1 MPDDRKQ
8 EVKQLDSFLRAYL
21 RQIKTQKKRRY
32 RLSAVI
38 AALSVAVSGSVA
50 WQLRGIGTAMTD
62 GEQTDEIIQDLI
74 AEAQAADPL
83 LLDASLSDLEN
94 KSLAERVACIAESQ
108 LGYTERTQNDILDTD
123 GETLCR
129 YSYYGAWYGNPFGE
143 WNTAFTCFCLSQGC
157 AEEAGIPMQ
166 AGCWA
171 WTLELEKQG
180 LLTPAEK
187 ASPQRGDVVFLDSDL
202 DGKADRSA
210 IIRDT
215 ADDGGL
221 LNVIEGNTEGRVAET
236 EYRTDAECIA
246 GYLSFESIE
255 TAEPPPGRAPDL
267 REFSGIS
274 ESGITVAVS
283 ADQNAFPENAVMT
296 VCDVPDSD
304 TFIDAGTQDAVAV
317 DISFTDADGAELEPA
332 EDSEI
337 HVQISL
343 PDTLTLPCGEYAL
356 LHVTDSGDVK
366 PVADAAVTETGAEFE
381 AESFSIYV
389 LVSGSYTDKDQAIT
403 VNGQAIPNSE
413 DMPYVVYVG
422 DSFTIKTVAENWTH
436 PEWGGQGYPYG
447 ADASILEKISQTS
460 VDSENQNG
468 ALVVL
473 ETTYQAKS
481 AGSTV
486 IHLTEDRNF
495 KSSDFYV
502 RVFEKPEIYVRTEY
516 EDKPID
522 RVKEYLGGYN
532 LYNQDG
538 YVPNGKGKEDWGAW
552 PRPYVMRK
560 GDEAVIYIT
569 GISSFETS
577 QYNLSF
583 DGNWNYI
590 LTTPTDSKIE
600 VTPVNIGESGVTAL
614 KIKGLNAGEAE
625 IRFPEYNKSMWVRV
639 MPDDEKYTHADM
651 EIADGGKYTITEITY
666 DEQGNKIT
674 TVQVFNA
681 LVNYVNYA
689 NVYGSGTEPLST
701 FRSDEN
707 PDQSDYEIIGEEG
720 GTQYELTSAFKCM
733 WKGSKHYKLNEVT
746 HVLFDVN
753 IEMRPIAEYTIDQN
767 NQVSV
772 KKQYSK
778 EESIANRSFIN
789 GIQYDLG
796 KQAIIDAM
804 NKCPMSNG
812 LDFTVKANA
821 AVIKLKAVKELNGG
835 ILQEGQFS
843 FELVD
848 DAGNV
853 VSSAVNDKD
862 GNVVFLDQ
870 IYTEPGTYTY
880 TIREKETGN
889 PSKLVYD
896 SPKNVTVT
904 ISEVCVSD
912 DITILSASISEMPK
926 FINYVT
932 YRLPNTGG
940 TGTLPYTVIGIMM
953 IAGAGVLAHKKR
965 RKERM

>member
-62 GEQTDEIIQDLI
+62 GEQTDEIIGDLI
-74 AEAQAADPL
+74 AEAQAAEPL

-143 WNTAFTCFCLSQGC
+143 WNTAFTCFCLSQGG

-283 ADQNAFPENAVMT
+283 ADQNAFPENAFMT

-304 TFIDAGTQDAVAV
+304 TFIDAGRQDAVAV
-317 DISFTDADGAELEPA
+317 DISFTDADGTELEPA

-356 LHVTDSGDVK
+356 LHVTDSGDVE

-389 LVSGSYTDKDQAIT
+389 LVSGSYIDKDQAIT
-403 VNGQAIPNSE
+403 VNGQAIQNSAEHPYVIQSRDTLYIKGYTTKDPNSGE
-413 DMPYVVYVG
+413 GWFWNYD
-422 DSFTIKTVAENWTH
+422 E
-436 PEWGGQGYPYG
+436 
-447 ADASILEKISQTS
+447 SILKKEK
-460 VDSENQNG
+460 
-468 ALVVL
+468 
-473 ETTYQAKS
+473 ETCEKEGSRWIHYAEFIGKS
-481 AGSTV
+481 AGSTQ
-486 IHLTEDRNF
+486 ISIDGGDEGY
-495 KSSDFYV
+495 SDFYV
-502 RVFEKPEIYVRTEY
+502 KVEPQIYVKTEF

-522 RVKEYLGGYN
+522 RVKEWLGPWYYN
-532 LYNQDG
+532 LLNQDG
-538 YVPNGKGKEDWGAW
+538 YVPNGKGQENSTAT
-552 PRPYVMRK
+552 PRPYVMRQ
-560 GDEAVIYIT
+560 GDEAIIYLT
-569 GISSFETS
+569 GISDVE
-577 QYNLSF
+577 LSHYELAF
-583 DGNWNYI
+583 DGAWNVI
-590 LTTPTDSKIE
+590 LSSTSENKIE
-600 VTPVNIGESGVTAL
+600 VSPVTIDETGVTAL
-614 KIKGLNAGEAE
+614 RIKGLKPGEAE
-625 IRFPEYNKSMWVRV
+625 IRFPQCNKSMWVRV
-639 MPDDEKYTHADM
+639 FADGEIFNHADM
-651 EIADGGKYTITEITY
+651 EIADGGKYTFSKTE
-666 DEQGNKIT
+666 
-674 TVQVFNA
+674 
-681 LVNYVNYA
+681 YVNGQKQTTIE
-689 NVYGSGTEPLST
+689 VYDAMVSYVNQADVCSSNPSTDPLAT
-701 FRSDEN
+701 FLPEN
-707 PDQSDYEIIGEEG
+707 YRKKDDTV
-720 GTQYELTSAFKCM
+720 TQYELTSAYNGIDFKVD
-733 WKGSKHYKLNEVT
+733 EAD

-753 IEMRPIAEYTIDQN
+753 IELRPTVIYQMDADGNLSVVKTYTSAESEANKTTIEN
-767 NQVSV
+767 M
-772 KKQYSK
+772 K
-778 EESIANRSFIN
+778 F
-789 GIQYDLG
+789 DLG
-796 KQAIIDAM
+796 QQAIIDAM

-812 LDFTVKANA
+812 FDFTIRPDA
-821 AVIKLKAVKELNGG
+821 ALVNIEAVKKLNGAV
-835 ILQEGQFS
+835 LSAGQYT
-843 FELVD
+843 FELLEGDKVIGTASN
-848 DAGNV
+848 DA
-853 VSSAVNDKD
+853 D
-862 GNVVFLDQ
+862 GNIVFLDQ
-870 IYTEPGTYTY
+870 MFTEPGTYTY
-880 TIREKETGN
+880 TVREVIPEGEARESNLLYDDEVKE
-889 PSKLVYD
+889 L
-896 SPKNVTVT
+896 TV
-904 ISEVCVSD
+904 EVSQKEGPGGL
-912 DITILSASISEMPK
+912 TILAAEIVGDCPE
-926 FINYVT
+926 FTNYVT
-932 YRLPNTGG
+932 YRLPSTGG
-940 TGTLPYTVIGIMM
+940 TGTLPYTVTGIMM